1 MAGKQ
6 RLKFT
11 IIFRWA
17 DKYLYFGITNSSFSA
32 LSADRERQEDEQNV
46 I

>member
-1 MAGKQ
+1 MSGKQ

-11 IIFRWA
+11 IILRWA

-32 LSADRERQEDEQNV
+32 LSADRERQEDERNV